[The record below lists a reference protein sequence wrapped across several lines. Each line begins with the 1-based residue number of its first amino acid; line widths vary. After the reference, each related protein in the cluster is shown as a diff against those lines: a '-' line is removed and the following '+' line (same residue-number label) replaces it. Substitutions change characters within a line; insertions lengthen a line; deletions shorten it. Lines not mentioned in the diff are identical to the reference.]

1 MTLSIDPRWISAACL
16 SFFGMAATAQSPAPA
31 SNPPAVVAED
41 TRPPN
46 NTPTDENLFYIRSSG
61 VIADGTFIAAS
72 LNSGGSAISEKL
84 AYLILQAQDHPYQIT
99 VAGGNEAKTM
109 RVIRDA
115 FDSAGATELP
125 HLDFTFI
132 GSAKSAARVAKL
144 VTGVHGAFHTRPTL
158 YP

>member
-1 MTLSIDPRWISAACL
+1 MTRSIDPRWILAACL
-16 SFFGMAATAQSPAPA
+16 SFFGMAATVPAAPA
-31 SNPPAVVAED
+31 TNPPAVVAED

-46 NTPTDENLFYIRSSG
+46 DTRTDENLFYIRSSG

-72 LNSGGSAISEKL
+72 LNSGGSALSEKL
-84 AYLILQAQDHPYQIT
+84 AFLILQAQDRPYQIT

-109 RVIRDA
+109 RVIKDA

-125 HLDFTFI
+125 NLDFTFI
-132 GSAKSAARVAKL
+132 GSAKAAARVAKL